1 MRRKNITKE
10 SIDELEQKE
19 YKDIYVPLLV
29 IKPEDYERLAN
40 FFMQSNTLETILI
53 SYSGSSERILS
64 NFFKFLV
71 KDTGELRIDPKKL
84 ILRGETLKDLNCDFF
99 KYIENIAIGYHNIK
113 DIDEILARFP
123 NLKKIECESL
133 NVRSGV
139 TELDIGRDFMN
150 LFKYANF
157 FGSVELGKE
166 LDISKLMEFLQLNP
180 ELKNKFLI
188 SADGSCLL
196 NLEKIENKQLEKID
210 VAMRLEDLKQFD
222 MQKIRNAGNRIIL
235 VIDNVNMLSVQD
247 VQDLSNLNIPIEVRV
262 YSEENTSHQNEPY
275 SLESYEQIR
284 RKIDELVEGIDI
296 NLPEKERFAEVYR
309 RISQGIVYDVV
320 AAYPSNKDEEKYEES
335 EITDCRNLKNGL
347 LKRKCVCA
355 GYADILRNALAMVGI
370 EAQYVSGKAS
380 GEAHAWNKVK
390 LDGIWYNTDLTWD
403 AAKIRLGKVPEYC
416 LKTDEQ
422 ICKYDKKT
430 EFGGPICNTEI
441 SEREIDNLF
450 GGNHKYIGN
459 FRVPKIK
466 DIIGTAKETAEDLV
480 IMGKSIKGGFSDFL
494 ENMKKLLQEDE
505 TKLLQENN
513 LCENAP
519 KSWDLENWG
528 VDKTEFS
535 KETEN
540 VISKTGNKPLKK
552 NEDRENFTK

>member
-53 SYSGSSERILS
+53 SYSGSSERILN